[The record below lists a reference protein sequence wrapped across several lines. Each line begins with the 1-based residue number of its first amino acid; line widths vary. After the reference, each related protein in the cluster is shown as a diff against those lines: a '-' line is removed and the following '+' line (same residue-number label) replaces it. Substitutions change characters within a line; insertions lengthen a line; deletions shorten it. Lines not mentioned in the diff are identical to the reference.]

1 MRGGVREG
9 RDGGCERKD
18 TKDGGESAFEDGGET
33 APNIHT
39 GSETYMGRGRVGA
52 REGRTDDRKE
62 QLTSAISL
70 QFLDLFVLLPYSLS
84 DVKRT
89 TVFRITRN
97 TGFFDRVSHSFHL
110 QVSADILSPS

>member
-1 MRGGVREG
+1 MGASGKTRRMEERARSKMEG
-9 RDGGCERKD
+9 KQ
-18 TKDGGESAFEDGGET
+18 
-33 APNIHT
+33 HQ
-39 GSETYMGRGRVGA
+39 TYIQVA
-52 REGRTDDRKE
+52 RHIWDVAEWAQEGRTDDRKE

-110 QVSADILSPS
+110 HVSADILSPS

>member
-1 MRGGVREG
+1 VCGG
-9 RDGGCERKD
+9 GGTGKKGTVGASRKTRRLEER
-18 TKDGGESAFEDGGET
+18 AFEDGGET

-39 GSETYMGRGRVGA
+39 GSETYMGRGRVGT

-89 TVFRITRN
+89 KVFRTNRN
-97 TGFFDRVSHSFHL
+97 TGFFDHIHS
-110 QVSADILSPS
+110 IYT